1 MRSESG
7 PEVPVVYG
15 AEIIVSK
22 KTLKYVLNIVLIFLL
37 AAGTLFFILKDSEI
51 KVVFSKIGEANI
63 YLLMLGALFVVGYV
77 CMESV
82 IIRYILHNLKQGISL
97 FKCILVSHVGFF
109 FCGITPSA
117 TGGQPMQV
125 FYLAKYGVDPLM
137 GTLVIAVVTICYKL
151 TLVLLTVIF
160 LVIRPSAMFQAIG
173 NAPILFFVGVV
184 IILSLIVF
192 LGLCVYKTSIAFFII
207 SKVISFG
214 GRIKIIKN
222 PDKTLSKA
230 IHSIR
235 GYEKASKF
243 VKQHPGMIVGSMLL
257 TFVQRLLYFSVT
269 FIVLTALH
277 LEPNWLDV
285 ISYQLVL
292 ALAVDALPLP
302 GASGANETVF
312 QLLYG
317 AVYADVAVS
326 AVILNRGI
334 TYYFMM
340 LFTLL
345 FTIVAHFV
353 SLKADRASKNT
364 EAHAKKVH
372 VFSHFVK
379 DPVFDTDD
387 KDNGTVGTVEKS
399 EAKKFI

>member
-1 MRSESG
+1 MVCFERG
-7 PEVPVVYG
+7 VKQ
-15 AEIIVSK
+15 IVSK
-22 KTLKYVLNIVLIFLL
+22 KTLKYLINIILIFLL
-37 AAGTLFFILKDSEI
+37 AAGTLYFLLRGSEI

-63 YLLMLGALFVVGYV
+63 YLLLLGAMFVLGYV
-77 CMESV
+77 CCESV
-82 IIRYILHNLKQGISL
+82 IIRYILHNLKQEIRI
-97 FKCILVSHVGFF
+97 FKCILVSNVGFF

-137 GTLVIAVVTICYKL
+137 GTLVIAVVTICYKM
-151 TLVLLTVIF
+151 TLVLLTVLF
-160 LVIRPSAMFQAIG
+160 LIIRPTAMCEAIS
-173 NAPILFFVGVV
+173 NAPILFFIGVV

-214 GRIKIIKN
+214 GKIKLIKN
-222 PDKTLSKA
+222 PDRTLSKA

-235 GYEKASKF
+235 GYEKASIF
-243 VKQHPGMIVGSMLL
+243 VKNHPGMIGGAMLMTL
-257 TFVQRLLYFSVT
+257 VQRLLYFSVT
-269 FIVLTALH
+269 FVVLSALH
-277 LEPNWLDV
+277 LDPNWLDV
-285 ISYQLVL
+285 IAYQLVL

-317 AVYADVAVS
+317 ALYADVAVS

-340 LFTLL
+340 LFTLF

-353 SLKADRASKNT
+353 SLRWEKKMKSI

-372 VFSHFVK
+372 VLSHYVK
-379 DPVFDTDD
+379 DPVINSGGEEDD
-387 KDNGTVGTVEKS
+387 INCSAERS
-399 EAKKFI
+399 EAE